1 VRIAAGHRAGG
12 MAEQRTDGGFSIPEV

>member
-1 VRIAAGHRAGG
+1 VRIPAGHRAGG